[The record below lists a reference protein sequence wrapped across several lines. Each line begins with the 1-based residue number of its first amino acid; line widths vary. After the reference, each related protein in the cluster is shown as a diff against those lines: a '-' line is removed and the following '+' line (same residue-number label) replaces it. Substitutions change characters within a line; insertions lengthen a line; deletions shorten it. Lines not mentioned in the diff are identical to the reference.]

1 MKKNKINKKENVWID
16 RITYSMR
23 INDSIKLGGD
33 TLMRIALAVVF
44 LLLSLFLNL
53 KFVIVGYLIINCMI
67 YLATLIDFI
76 INYKRLMNTWKQN

>member
-23 INDSIKLGGD
+23 INDSIKLCGD